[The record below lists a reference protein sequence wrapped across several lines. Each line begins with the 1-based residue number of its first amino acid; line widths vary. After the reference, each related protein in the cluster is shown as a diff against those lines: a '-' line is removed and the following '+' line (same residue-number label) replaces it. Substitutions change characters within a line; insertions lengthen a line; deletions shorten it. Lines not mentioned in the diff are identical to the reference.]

1 VSTLDELGGWRVVLR
16 SLVARDDLSAEVA
29 TAALAD
35 ILDGTA
41 TPAQMAGFIVG
52 LRQKGETVEELS
64 GMIEA
69 MLAAAEHVTLPDG
82 MIAVDTCGTGGSP
95 SRSQACFNVS
105 TIAGLVIAGAGAK
118 VCKHGGRAASATS
131 SSGDLLEALGVVIE
145 LGPAGVAAC
154 VVEAGF
160 GFCFAPRY
168 HPGMRHAGPVRR
180 ELGVPTTFNFLGPLA
195 NPAGVTRQVLGVS
208 DPQMATRMIG
218 VLQARGADRALVVYG
233 HDGLDELT
241 TTTTSTVHELRDGE
255 VRTYAVDPADLGIE
269 HVDASA
275 LLGGDAARNLELATS
290 VLAGDRGAHRDI
302 VLLNAAAG
310 LVAAGVVDE
319 LADGYEAAAASI
331 DGGAATAVLERAVTV
346 SQRAKAAEPV

>member
-1 VSTLDELGGWRVVLR
+1 MTTLSELGGWPVILR
-16 SLVARDDLSAEVA
+16 ALVARDDLSQAQA

-52 LRQKGETVEELS
+52 LRQKGETITELT
-64 GMIEA
+64 GFLRA
-69 MLAAAEHVTLPDG
+69 MLVAAERVTLPDG
-82 MIAVDTCGTGGSP
+82 TDAVDTCGTGGSP

-105 TIAGLVIAGAGAK
+105 TLAGLVIAGAGAK

-131 SSGDLLEALGVVIE
+131 SSGDVLEALGVVIE
-145 LGPAGVAAC
+145 LGPVGVARC

-208 DPQMATRMIG
+208 DPQMAERMIG
-218 VLQARGADRALVVYG
+218 VLMARGAERALVVYG

-241 TTTTSTVHELRDGE
+241 TTTTSTVLELRDGGI
-255 VRTYAVDPADLGIE
+255 RTYSVDPADLGIE
-269 HVDASA
+269 RADATA
-275 LLGGDAARNLELATS
+275 LLGGDAARNVELARD
-290 VLAGDRGAHRDI
+290 VLAGSNGAHRDI
-302 VLLNAAAG
+302 VVLNAAAG
-310 LVAAGVVDE
+310 LVAAGVADD
-319 LADGYEAAAASI
+319 LAEGCEAARSSL
-331 DGGAATAVLERAVTV
+331 DTGAAAAVLERVVTI
-346 SQRAKAAEPV
+346 SQAAKAEET

>member
-1 VSTLDELGGWRVVLR
+1 
-16 SLVARDDLSAEVA
+16 
-29 TAALAD
+29 ALAD

-69 MLAAAEHVTLPDG
+69 MLAAAERVTLPDG

-346 SQRAKAAEPV
+346 SQRAKAAEPASS